1 MSNPDVMRRPKTML
15 ECAKIFRLIERQNC
29 GLSVCEEGFV
39 VFSRNFLILSVMAVL
54 FVLAAGSVAS
64 ASTESVGVI
73 DMYEVTNNHPKMND
87 AKTQLATISRQ
98 KENEAKAAADKES
111 DPAKKAQIVQTKR
124 MELAQEEQKI
134 MEPIFKDCQ
143 QAVRQVAVN
152 KKLTLVLNKSVVL
165 IGGSDI
171 TQDVIQQ
178 LAKGSASAPK
188 KK

>member
-1 MSNPDVMRRPKTML
+1 M
-15 ECAKIFRLIERQNC
+15 
-29 GLSVCEEGFV
+29 
-39 VFSRNFLILSVMAVL
+39 FSRNFLILSVMAVL

>member
-1 MSNPDVMRRPKTML
+1 M
-15 ECAKIFRLIERQNC
+15 
-29 GLSVCEEGFV
+29 
-39 VFSRNFLILSVMAVL
+39 FSRNFLILSVMAVL

-124 MELAQEEQKI
+124 MELAGK
-134 MEPIFKDCQ
+134 
-143 QAVRQVAVN
+143 
-152 KKLTLVLNKSVVL
+152 
-165 IGGSDI
+165 
-171 TQDVIQQ
+171 
-178 LAKGSASAPK
+178 
-188 KK
+188 